1 MLENTEI
8 AKLSRRFVCQSA
20 LAVVLLSLAVVS
32 LSLFAHVGGLARPL
46 VVSAV
51 FALVVELADIA
62 IWSRV
67 AEGEGK
73 MLPTFFSAVSGF
85 RMLLGLAVL
94 GGCYIAVGRDAMAE
108 YCLVFMVFY
117 LWVIIHHSVFF
128 SRVSST
134 HTKCDNEKK

>member
-85 RMLLGLAVL
+85 RLLLGLAVL
-94 GGCYIAVGRDAMAE
+94 VGCYIAVGRDAMAE

-128 SRVSST
+128 SRVSNT
-134 HTKCDNEKK
+134 HTKCDNENK

>member
-1 MLENTEI
+1 MLNSKEI
-8 AKLSRRFVCQSA
+8 ARLSRRFTIQSA
-20 LAVVLLSLAVVS
+20 LAVVVLALTVAIVSELSNVVG
-32 LSLFAHVGGLARPL
+32 LSQPL

-51 FALVVELADIA
+51 FALVVELADII

-85 RMLLGLAVL
+85 RMLLALATLV
-94 GGCYIAVGRDAMAE
+94 GCYIVVGRDAMME

-128 SRVSST
+128 SRVSNT
-134 HTKCDNEKK
+134 HTKCDNENK

>member
-85 RMLLGLAVL
+85 RMLLGLAVCV
-94 GGCYIAVGRDAMAE
+94 GGYIAVERDAMAE

-128 SRVSST
+128 SRVSNT
-134 HTKCDNEKK
+134 HTKCDNENK